1 MIAATNANLE
11 EMVGSGSFRKDL
23 YYRLNVIPIHLPP
36 LSDRREDI
44 PLLAQSLLRKV
55 SQRENTPR
63 PEVAFSQEAMR
74 KLMAYSWPGNIR
86 ELENIIER
94 ALALTP
100 GKSQLELQDL
110 PSELQANES
119 SISVAEVALPENGLD
134 LRQHVHEIE
143 RKLIDSALDRT
154 AGNKR
159 KAAEL
164 LNINRTTLVEKAKRL
179 EH

>member
-1 MIAATNANLE
+1 
-11 EMVGSGSFRKDL
+11 MVGNGSFRKDL

-36 LSDRREDI
+36 LSDRRADI
-44 PLLAQSLLRKV
+44 PLLVQSFLQKF

-63 PEVAFSQEAMR
+63 PGVVFSQEAMR

-100 GKSQLELQDL
+100 GKSQLELRDL
-110 PSELQANES
+110 PSELQTNKS
-119 SISVAEVALPENGLD
+119 SISAAEVTLPENGLD

-159 KAAEL
+159 KAADL